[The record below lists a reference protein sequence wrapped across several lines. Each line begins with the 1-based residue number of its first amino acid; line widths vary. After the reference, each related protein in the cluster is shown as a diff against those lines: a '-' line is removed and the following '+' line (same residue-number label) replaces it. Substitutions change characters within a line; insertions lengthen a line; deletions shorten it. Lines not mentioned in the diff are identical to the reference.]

1 MHEGGCEGVVAMCMV
16 VPANTHV
23 YGKSV
28 LVFRNIEEILVNDQ
42 DYLFKLVTDIR
53 QIQNFNI

>member
-1 MHEGGCEGVVAMCMV
+1 MSMV